1 MASLSCLIF
10 YKGVHSSS
18 KISIFDCELII
29 YLLSLL
35 ELLKML
41 EHTVRVI
48 LIGFLL
54 SIIYLVNSFVRTLT
68 KTKFTSRKF

>member
-10 YKGVHSSS
+10 YKCVHSSS

-41 EHTVRVI
+41 ERSVRVI
-48 LIGFLL
+48 LIGFLF

-68 KTKFTSRKF
+68 KKNYTSRKF